1 MKSPFYLA
9 TKRIINRVGQ
19 VVTFT
24 TELGEELSTK
34 AVLSNPQRAGFI
46 RQQGKG
52 SGGLDFKA
60 NAKRLRV
67 MTESVPNLSKDWEI
81 LVNGEAFFPADW
93 DDDGRDGS
101 TLIYMAK
108 QQPKKPE
115 GGHVWK

>member
-9 TKRIINRVGQ
+9 TKRIINRIGQ

-24 TELGEELSTK
+24 TELGEEFTAK
-34 AVLSNPQRAGFI
+34 AVLSNPQSTGYVR
-46 RQQGKG
+46 REGKG

-67 MTESVPNLSKDWEI
+67 MTESVPGLSKEWVI
-81 LVNGEAFFPADW
+81 VVNGEEYFPADH
-93 DDDGRDGS
+93 DNDGRDGS
-101 TLIYMAK
+101 TLIYLAK
-108 QQPKKPE
+108 QQPKQSG